1 MRGAISQSLYELCR
15 DLTMFRDQRAHSR
28 RGMSFLE
35 VFGCLSAMIGGV
47 VLGSL
52 YLGVDVKATVMSV
65 LTHAQVGSTAKPELA
80 EKPAAKASSSPASAP
95 TSPAAPVAVESAV
108 ASTAPGTTAVESPK
122 SEEQKVA
129 VVDTTSPGA
138 NAAVTIATV
147 AEAEAAPAADAA
159 PAEIDVAPAFADVI
173 SLTDEQRRA
182 VTLAY
187 WKGLEGCMKD
197 EVDNRLSSIDDSGNW
212 QIYDFLT
219 SRKEGHQRASE
230 RLAKLNLRG
239 VDPHVSAYAVKA
251 LAWHRDG
258 VKLFSR
264 SLDLLTDAPTAQL
277 TGPFAQSWQSASTQH
292 RMEERL
298 LGEKHQ
304 AVQSYLDHG
313 TRIADEAASQDAE

>member
-1 MRGAISQSLYELCR
+1 
-15 DLTMFRDQRAHSR
+15 MFRDQRATSR

-52 YLGVDVKATVMSV
+52 YLGVDVKATALSV
-65 LTHAQVGSTAKPELA
+65 LAHAQIVSTPAKAEVA
-80 EKPAAKASSSPASAP
+80 EKPAAQESSSSVSAP
-95 TSPAAPVAVESAV
+95 KSPDAPVAKGPAV
-108 ASTAPGTTAVESPK
+108 ASAAATTTAVESPK
-122 SEEQKVA
+122 SEGEKAA
-129 VVDTTSPGA
+129 VV
-138 NAAVTIATV
+138 
-147 AEAEAAPAADAA
+147 EAAPAGTGAAESTATVAGAEAAANPDAA
-159 PAEIDVAPAFADVI
+159 PAEVDVAPALSDVV

-187 WKGLEGCMKD
+187 WKELEGCMKD
-197 EVDNRLSSIDDSGNW
+197 EFANRLSSIDDSGNW

-219 SRKEGHQRASE
+219 ARKEGHERASD
-230 RLAKLNLRG
+230 RLSKLNLRG

-277 TGPFAQSWQSASTQH
+277 TGPFAQSWQSAATQH

-313 TRIADEAASQDAE
+313 TRIADEAAIQDAE